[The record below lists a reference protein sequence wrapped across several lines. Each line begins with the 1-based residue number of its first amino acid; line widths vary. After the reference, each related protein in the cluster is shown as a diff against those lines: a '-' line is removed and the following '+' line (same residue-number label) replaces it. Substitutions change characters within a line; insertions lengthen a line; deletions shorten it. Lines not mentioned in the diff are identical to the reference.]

1 MSIFDKIMDTM
12 HLGNEYEYDDDDD
25 FDDDY
30 EEDRPKKGG
39 IFKKKDKDY
48 DYDLTDDVVENEQT
62 GKTET
67 SGKNHSDAFQKEWQR
82 YGSLC
87 I

>member
-30 EEDRPKKGG
+30 EE
-39 IFKKKDKDY
+39 
-48 DYDLTDDVVENEQT
+48 
-62 GKTET
+62 
-67 SGKNHSDAFQKEWQR
+67 A
-82 YGSLC
+82 LC
-87 I
+87 MHWRED